1 MDLSPDYVQ
10 ILTWNDFGESSYIG
24 PLRETGLGS
33 FEWADALDTAVGINH
48 DGWRKFLPY
57 YVDIYKTGRVA
68 DVKENVMAYY
78 RTAPARACPAAW
90 STTGN
95 GTSKGQ
101 TRFTPAQLMN
111 DSVFY
116 AALLDSDETVSLTV
130 SIGGKEQAGG
140 FSGYPAAGRGQPGIY
155 TGSVPF
161 AGNEGDVV
169 ITIVRAQRTIAT
181 ARYGK
186 PLSTKCEA
194 AVQNWNPV
202 AI

>member
-1 MDLSPDYVQ
+1 MRYFKWENDLDSA
-10 ILTWNDFGESSYIG
+10 
-24 PLRETGLGS
+24 TGVS
-33 FEWADALDTAVGINH
+33 H

-57 YVDIYKTGRVA
+57 YVDMYKTGGASGFV
-68 DVKENVMAYY
+68 EGIMTYY
-78 RTAPARACPAAW
+78 RTAPARACPAGIPM
-90 STTGN
+90 GN
-95 GTSKGQ
+95 ATSKGQ
-101 TRFTPAQLMN
+101 AKITPTMLMD

-116 AALLDSDETVSLTV
+116 AALLESDATVSLTV
-130 SIGGKEQAGG
+130 SIGGKDQAGG
-140 FSGYPAAGRGQPGIY
+140 FNGYPAAGHGQPGIY

-161 AGNEGDVV
+161 AGYEGDVV
-169 ITIVRAQRTIAT
+169 VTIARDQSIIAT